1 LHSRL
6 LELTYG
12 FTEHGSLALA
22 PLTALRSLTIKD
34 FQNDDGF
41 GFLPPSPSSGRT
53 FATLLES
60 AASPTLSRAEWHVG
74 EAAVAVVERAEWAMV
89 KEAVD
94 IARRKL
100 DKAGKMDM
108 GMSSGAGA
116 SFKPRMGA
124 PELKIKIGVQMG
136 SIDVREAAGAAGA
149 PDTPGSY
156 SPRTASAFKWAE
168 RLLEEHDMQGVELVA
183 DVR

>member
-1 LHSRL
+1 LHSKL

-12 FTEHGSLALA
+12 STEHGTLALA

-53 FATLLES
+53 FASLLES

-94 IARRKL
+94 VARRKL
-100 DKAGKMDM
+100 DKAGKMDL

-116 SFKPRMGA
+116 SFKPRMEDQDWRTDGLDRCKGGGGCSWLVQPTYGERIQVGGA
-124 PELKIKIGVQMG
+124 P
-136 SIDVREAAGAAGA
+136 A
-149 PDTPGSY
+149 
-156 SPRTASAFKWAE
+156 
-168 RLLEEHDMQGVELVA
+168 
-183 DVR
+183 